1 MGRRKRQSHGRGDPG
16 QPRHDCD
23 GLAGSRLSPL
33 AGDVEGKLLQAR
45 VHGDHLWWSGLLV
58 SRPVAG
64 TLTRRYPLEIVAHS
78 AHPKIDRALTEVG
91 SEIASITPSSV
102 ERASRDLVQYLS
114 PTPLQYSRAFTD
126 KARCH
131 VHIKVESIQPIRAFK
146 VRGALTK
153 VMRLHPEKGSAGVIT
168 ASAGNHGQGVAY
180 AAAVFKIP
188 ATVYVPETANQ
199 LKVEAI
205 RRLGATVVLAGRNYN
220 DAYLEAMR
228 HQEEG
233 GATFVHA
240 FNDPDV
246 IAGQGSI
253 AVELL
258 RDLEDF
264 DTVLVPIGG
273 GGLIG
278 GIALY
283 LKESRPK
290 VRVIG
295 VEPAG
300 ADGMHRSLQA
310 GRVVTLERVNT
321 IADGLAASAPGKL
334 TLELAQRY
342 VDEVVLVQDA
352 EMLRAI
358 RLLFEWEHL
367 LAEPA
372 GAAALAAL
380 LYHYSPAPNEK
391 VVAILSGANVT
402 DEVMIRALKSR

>member
-1 MGRRKRQSHGRGDPG
+1 MR
-16 QPRHDCD
+16 
-23 GLAGSRLSPL
+23 
-33 AGDVEGKLLQAR
+33 
-45 VHGDHLWWSGLLV
+45 
-58 SRPVAG
+58 
-64 TLTRRYPLEIVAHS
+64 
-78 AHPKIDRALTEVG
+78 EVG
-91 SEIASITPSSV
+91 SEIAGVTPSSV
-102 ERASRDLVQYLS
+102 ERAARDLAAYLP
-114 PTPLQYSRAFTD
+114 PTPLQYSRAFTH
-126 KARCH
+126 KAGCH

-153 VMRLHPEKGSAGVIT
+153 IMRLHPEKGSEGVIT

-180 AAAVFKIP
+180 AAAVFKFP
-188 ATVYVPETANQ
+188 ATVFVPETANQ

-205 RRLGATVVLAGRNYN
+205 KRLGAKVVQAGRNYN
-220 DAYLEAMR
+220 DAYLEAIR
-228 HQEEG
+228 HQEES

-258 RDLEDF
+258 RDLDEF
-264 DTVLVPIGG
+264 DTVLVPVGG

-278 GIALY
+278 GISLY
-283 LKESRPK
+283 LKEMRPK

-295 VEPAG
+295 VEPSG
-300 ADGMHRSLQA
+300 ADGMYRSLKA
-310 GRVVTLERVNT
+310 GKVVTLDRVNT
-321 IADGLAASAPGKL
+321 IADGLAASAPGQL

-342 VDEVVLVQDA
+342 VDDVVLVEEA

-358 RLLFEWEHL
+358 RLMFEWEHL

-391 VVAILSGANVT
+391 VIVILSGGNVT
-402 DEVMIRALKSR
+402 DEVMIRALKSH

>member
-1 MGRRKRQSHGRGDPG
+1 
-16 QPRHDCD
+16 
-23 GLAGSRLSPL
+23 LA
-33 AGDVEGKLLQAR
+33 
-45 VHGDHLWWSGLLV
+45 
-58 SRPVAG
+58 
-64 TLTRRYPLEIVAHS
+64 EI
-78 AHPKIDRALTEVG
+78 G
-91 SEIASITPSSV
+91 SEIASITPASV
-102 ERASRDLVQYLS
+102 ERAARDLAAYLP
-114 PTPLQYSRAFTD
+114 PTPLQYSRAFTH
-126 KARCH
+126 KAGCH

-153 VMRLHPEKGSAGVIT
+153 IMRLHPEKGGASVMT

-188 ATVYVPETANQ
+188 ATVYVPEAANQ
-199 LKVEAI
+199 FKVEAI
-205 RRLGATVVLAGRNYN
+205 KRLGAKVVPAGRNYN

-233 GATFVHA
+233 GATFIHA
-240 FNDPDV
+240 FDDPDV

-253 AVELL
+253 AVEIL
-258 RDLEDF
+258 RDLEEF

-283 LKESRPK
+283 IKEARPR
-290 VRVIG
+290 VRVVG
-295 VEPAG
+295 VEPVG
-300 ADGMHRSLQA
+300 ADGMRRSLSA
-310 GRVVTLERVNT
+310 GHIVTLDRVNT

-342 VDEVVLVQDA
+342 VDEVILVEDA

-358 RLLFEWEHL
+358 RLMFEWEHL

-372 GAAALAAL
+372 GAAAMAAL
-380 LYHYSPAPNEK
+380 LYHYRPAPNER
-391 VVAILSGANVT
+391 VVVILSGANVT

>member
-1 MGRRKRQSHGRGDPG
+1 LK
-16 QPRHDCD
+16 
-23 GLAGSRLSPL
+23 
-33 AGDVEGKLLQAR
+33 
-45 VHGDHLWWSGLLV
+45 
-58 SRPVAG
+58 
-64 TLTRRYPLEIVAHS
+64 
-78 AHPKIDRALTEVG
+78 EVG
-91 SEIASITPSSV
+91 SEIASITTSSI
-102 ERASRDLVQYLS
+102 ERAARDLAQYLP

-131 VHIKVESIQPIRAFK
+131 VHIKIESIQPIRAFK

-205 RRLGATVVLAGRNYN
+205 KRLGAQVVLAGRNYN
-220 DAYLEAMR
+220 DAYLEAIR

-246 IAGQGSI
+246 IAGQGTI

-258 RDLEDF
+258 HDLEEF

-278 GIALY
+278 GISLY
-283 LKESRPK
+283 LKETRPK

-300 ADGMHRSLQA
+300 ADGMYRSLQA
-310 GRVVTLERVNT
+310 GRVVTLDRVNT

-342 VDEVVLVQDA
+342 VDEVVIVQEA

-380 LYHYSPAPNEK
+380 LYHYSPGPNER
-391 VVAILSGANVT
+391 VVVVLSGANIT
-402 DEVMIRALKSR
+402 EEVMIRALKSR

>member
-1 MGRRKRQSHGRGDPG
+1 MR
-16 QPRHDCD
+16 
-23 GLAGSRLSPL
+23 
-33 AGDVEGKLLQAR
+33 
-45 VHGDHLWWSGLLV
+45 
-58 SRPVAG
+58 
-64 TLTRRYPLEIVAHS
+64 
-78 AHPKIDRALTEVG
+78 EVG
-91 SEIASITPSSV
+91 SEVGGITPSSV
-102 ERASRDLVQYLS
+102 ERAARELATYLP
-114 PTPLQYSRAFTD
+114 PTPLQYSRAFTH
-126 KARCH
+126 KAGCH
-131 VHIKVESIQPIRAFK
+131 VHIKIESIQPIRAFK

-153 VMRLHPEKGSAGVIT
+153 IMRLHPEKGSAGVIT

-205 RRLGATVVLAGRNYN
+205 RRLGATVVPAGRNYN

-228 HQEEG
+228 HQEQG

-258 RDLEDF
+258 NDLEHF

-278 GIALY
+278 GIAMY
-283 LKESRPK
+283 LKQKRPG

-300 ADGMHRSLQA
+300 ADGMRRSLEA
-310 GRVVTLERVNT
+310 GRVVTLDRVNT
-321 IADGLAASAPGKL
+321 IADGLAASAPGQL

-342 VDEVVLVQDA
+342 VDEFVLVQDD

-380 LYHYSPAPNEK
+380 LYHYSPAPNER
-391 VVAILSGANVT
+391 VVVVLSGANVT

>member
-1 MGRRKRQSHGRGDPG
+1 VR
-16 QPRHDCD
+16 
-23 GLAGSRLSPL
+23 
-33 AGDVEGKLLQAR
+33 
-45 VHGDHLWWSGLLV
+45 
-58 SRPVAG
+58 
-64 TLTRRYPLEIVAHS
+64 
-78 AHPKIDRALTEVG
+78 EVG
-91 SEIASITPSSV
+91 SEVAGVTPSSV
-102 ERASRDLVQYLS
+102 ERAARELAAYLP
-114 PTPLQYSRAFTD
+114 PTPLQYSRAFTH
-126 KARCH
+126 KAGCH
-131 VHIKVESIQPIRAFK
+131 VHIKIESIQPIRAFK

-153 VMRLHPEKGSAGVIT
+153 IMRLHPEKGSAGVIT

-205 RRLGATVVLAGRNYN
+205 RRLGATVVPSGRNYN

-228 HQEEG
+228 HQEQG

-258 RDLEDF
+258 NDLEHF

-278 GIALY
+278 GIAMY
-283 LKESRPK
+283 LKEKRPG
-290 VRVIG
+290 VRVVG

-300 ADGMHRSLQA
+300 ADGMRRSLAA
-310 GRVVTLERVNT
+310 GRVVTLDRVNT
-321 IADGLAASAPGKL
+321 IADGLAASAPGQL

-342 VDEVVLVQDA
+342 VDEVVLVQDD

-380 LYHYSPAPNEK
+380 LYHYSPAPNER
-391 VVAILSGANVT
+391 VVVVLSGANVT

>member
-1 MGRRKRQSHGRGDPG
+1 MQSELFE
-16 QPRHDCD
+16 PRVD
-23 GLAGSRLSPL
+23 
-33 AGDVEGKLLQAR
+33 
-45 VHGDHLWWSGLLV
+45 GDHLGTTHLLV
-58 SRPVAG
+58 SRFDVGTFPRLDPVELVSHA
-64 TLTRRYPLEIVAHS
+64 PI
-78 AHPKIDRALTEVG
+78 IDRALREVE
-91 SEIASITPSSV
+91 SDTATVTPGSV
-102 ERASRDLVQYLS
+102 EAAARDLAGYLA

-126 KARCH
+126 KARCY
-131 VHIKVESIQPIRAFK
+131 VHIKIESIQPIRAFK

-153 VMRLHPEKGSAGVIT
+153 VMRLHPEERSNGVIT

-180 AAAVFKIP
+180 AAAAFKIP

-205 RRLGATVVLAGRNYN
+205 RRLGAQVVPAGRNYN

-228 HQEEG
+228 HQEQS

-240 FNDPDV
+240 FDDPDV
-246 IAGQGSI
+246 IAGQGTI

-258 RDLEDF
+258 RDLEDV

-283 LKESRPK
+283 LKEKKPHVK
-290 VRVIG
+290 VIG
-295 VEPAG
+295 AEPAG
-300 ADGMHRSLQA
+300 ADGMRRSLAA
-310 GRVVTLERVNT
+310 GHIVTLERVNT

-334 TLELAQRY
+334 TFDLAQRY
-342 VDEVVLVQDA
+342 VDEVVLVQEA

-358 RLLFEWEHL
+358 RLVFEWEHL

-372 GAAALAAL
+372 GAAAIAAL
-380 LYHYSPAPNEK
+380 LYHYSPGPNEK
-391 VVAILSGANVT
+391 VVVVLSGANVT
-402 DEVMIRALKSR
+402 DEIMIRALKSR

>member
-1 MGRRKRQSHGRGDPG
+1 LKE
-16 QPRHDCD
+16 
-23 GLAGSRLSPL
+23 
-33 AGDVEGKLLQAR
+33 VE
-45 VHGDHLWWSGLLV
+45 
-58 SRPVAG
+58 
-64 TLTRRYPLEIVAHS
+64 
-78 AHPKIDRALTEVG
+78 
-91 SEIASITPSSV
+91 SEIAGVTPSSV
-102 ERASRDLVQYLS
+102 ERAARDLAKYLP
-114 PTPLQYSRAFTD
+114 PTPLQYSRAFTQ
-126 KARCH
+126 KAGCH
-131 VHIKVESIQPIRAFK
+131 VHIKIESIQPIRAFK

-153 VMRLHPEKGSAGVIT
+153 LMRLHPEKGSAGVIT

-180 AAAVFKIP
+180 AAAVFGIP

-205 RRLGATVVLAGRNYN
+205 KRLGATVVPAGRNYN

-228 HQEEG
+228 QQEQS

-258 RDLEDF
+258 NDLEDF

-278 GIALY
+278 GIAMY
-283 LKESRPK
+283 IKERRPG

-295 VEPAG
+295 VEPSG
-300 ADGMHRSLQA
+300 ADGMRRSLEA
-310 GRVVTLERVNT
+310 GRVVTLDRVNT
-321 IADGLAASAPGKL
+321 IADGLAASAPGQL
-334 TLELAQRY
+334 TLELAKRY
-342 VDEVVLVQDA
+342 VDEVVLVEDT

-358 RLLFEWEHL
+358 RLMFEWEHL

-380 LYHYSPAPNEK
+380 LYHYSPAPNDR
-391 VVAILSGANVT
+391 VVVVLSGANVT